1 MIIFLKI
8 LRSSKFLKQ
17 TLNVLDRLMQKENQ
31 FKIKKDLLQ
40 KLFFFQMNSNKTMY
54 HAYNASHVDNLV
66 YKYEKMKMS
75 RKIFKSIQ
83 RS

>member
-1 MIIFLKI
+1 MII

-31 FKIKKDLLQ
+31 DKIKKDLLQ
-40 KLFFFQMNSNKTMY
+40 KMFFLQMNLNKTMY

-75 RKIFKSIQ
+75 RKIFESIQ